1 MTTVAAEGPEADRA
15 ALVPPTPHLGPA
27 GWARA
32 NLFSTPANGVLSL
45 VLGGFAAVALYR
57 LGRFVFVTADWEVV
71 RRNLR
76 LLMVGR
82 SFPTEELWRPWAG
95 AALLGGAIGFG
106 TGSAAASAADVARS
120 EGRDVVPGPL
130 TAAFRRHWPFIA
142 LVVALVAF
150 ITTPLPYLG
159 LAGVFAVLAVSRL
172 AGRAAPAGLRRWSP
186 LAAVAA
192 SIGAYV
198 VVTGFGGVP
207 REDWGGLLLSLAVTV
222 AGIVLAFPLGLLL
235 ALGRRSDLP
244 ALRGL
249 CGVYIEIFRG
259 VPLVALLFMSQFLVG
274 FLFPSFVDPPEPL
287 TRALLVIVAFEA
299 AYLAEVVRGGLQG
312 VPRGQVEA
320 AQALGLKPW
329 SLQRR
334 IVLPQALR
342 SVLPGIVGQFISL
355 FKDTSLLS
363 VVGFVELLDVAQ
375 FITSQPDFAGRGL
388 SSVTLAFAGFVYW
401 VGAYTMSRE
410 SRRLERRLGVG
421 TR

>member
-1 MTTVAAEGPEADRA
+1 MTIAAGTGPAP
-15 ALVPPTPHLGPA
+15 ALPALEPPTARIGPL

-32 NLFSTPANGVLSL
+32 NLFSSSTNGLLSL
-45 VLGGFAAVALYR
+45 LLGGLAALGLYR
-57 LGRFVFVTADWEVV
+57 LGRFVFVTAEWEVV

-95 AALLGGAIGFG
+95 AALLAVAIGFG

-120 EGRDVVPGPL
+120 QGRAVAGVSRWEALRRNWPVV
-130 TAAFRRHWPFIA
+130 A
-142 LVVALVAF
+142 LVVALFAF

-159 LAGVFAVLAVSRL
+159 LAGVFASLVVSRA
-172 AGRAAPAGLRRWSP
+172 AGRAAPTALRSWSW
-186 LAAVAA
+186 LVILGTVI
-192 SIGAYV
+192 SAYV

-222 AGIVLAFPLGLLL
+222 AGIVLAFPLGLVL
-235 ALGRRSDLP
+235 ALGRRSVLP
-244 ALRGL
+244 ALRGV
-249 CGVYIEIFRG
+249 CSVYIEIFRG

-274 FLFPSFVDPPEPL
+274 FLFPSFVEPPQPL

-312 VPRGQVEA
+312 VPRGQIEA
-320 AQALGLKPW
+320 AQAIGLGPFA
-329 SLQRR
+329 LQRR